1 MEVFVVVRSIDRYIV
16 FQRHRHVYFAFDT
29 LVELPGGSRNT
40 KLNLFHFTLFV
51 RLLLLLVSCV
61 GRCQKLKMKK
71 RKEKSCGSRRSSGC
85 YDEGGESDEEEE
97 LDCCDDFSAGMM
109 MSCSMQ
115 SVGGGGGFG
124 GGPGRGGG
132 GGRGRG
138 APVPCAPPPPPQ
150 AKPSVAQVEG
160 GSGGMG
166 SVSFVIEKPA
176 DIK

>member
-1 MEVFVVVRSIDRYIV
+1 
-16 FQRHRHVYFAFDT
+16 
-29 LVELPGGSRNT
+29 
-40 KLNLFHFTLFV
+40 
-51 RLLLLLVSCV
+51 
-61 GRCQKLKMKK
+61 MKK
-71 RKEKSCGSRRSSGC
+71 RREKNFGSRRSSGC
-85 YDEGGESDEEEE
+85 YDEGGESEGEEE
-97 LDCCDDFSAGMM
+97 LDCDGFSADLM
-109 MSCSMQ
+109 MSCSI
-115 SVGGGGGFG
+115 GGGGGYG
-124 GGPGRGGG
+124 GGPGRGSG

>member
-1 MEVFVVVRSIDRYIV
+1 
-16 FQRHRHVYFAFDT
+16 
-29 LVELPGGSRNT
+29 
-40 KLNLFHFTLFV
+40 
-51 RLLLLLVSCV
+51 
-61 GRCQKLKMKK
+61 MKK
-71 RKEKSCGSRRSSGC
+71 RKDRSSASRRSSVC
-85 YDEGGESDEEEE
+85 YDEAGLSEDEESF
-97 LDCCDDFSAGMM
+97 DCDDGDFSAEMV
-109 MSCSMQ
+109 MSCSMPA
-115 SVGGGGGFG
+115 GGGGFG

-166 SVSFVIEKPA
+166 SVSFVIDKPA